1 MKRIEAFNFVRD
13 IPYRLP
19 LSAEEADHGCEGKH
33 RILYTLLRGIGM
45 QIRPRICES
54 RWTNIPN
61 FPRELLTKPEDD
73 ECWHLYLEAKIK
85 NRWVPLDATNG
96 LRNEKSIPSK

>member
-19 LSAEEADHGCEGKH
+19 LSAEEADHGCE
-33 RILYTLLRGIGM
+33 
-45 QIRPRICES
+45 
-54 RWTNIPN
+54 
-61 FPRELLTKPEDD
+61 
-73 ECWHLYLEAKIK
+73 AKIK